1 MDNRTDAF
9 RLLPFYRNST
19 TNQYAEGHITFTT
32 PHLLVKY
39 LPFLANKL
47 WTENLDVK
55 YLTTNFQ
62 QHYWEGGY
70 SISQIYLVGSIGV
83 YAGFKDADFQ
93 SVGVQVSVVF

>member
-1 MDNRTDAF
+1 LDNRTDAF

-32 PHLLVKY
+32 PYLLVKY

-47 WTENLDVK
+47 WVENLHVN

-62 QHYWEGGY
+62 LHYWEAGY
-70 SISQIYLVGSIGV
+70 SISQIYMVGSIGV

-93 SVGVQVSVVF
+93 SVGVQVSFTF